1 MALYTGAQNS
11 SNKFLGNLSSD
22 PSSGNAEGDLYYN
35 TTNDLYRFYDGSSWK
50 NVSEPALG
58 TQANP
63 ANSAQEIKAAQP
75 SATSGLYYITVSGQG
90 SPQVYCDMSTNGGGW
105 TLAYK
110 THHAS
115 VHDFIWPNSN
125 QYFALNYDPRSSSY
139 ANNEGNLPNKY
150 SDYGATS
157 GSAATKFM
165 IETYDYG
172 NGDADYIYEFT
183 FGGGYGAY
191 WEDGGTGSGGLRNQL
206 IHSSL
211 SSNKVVDRCANNP
224 NTRPTTDTMSG
235 RQLTDKASPASGGNW
250 DIGAPTS
257 ADSGAERNKKDANCN
272 RYGGGGPGV
281 LRSSSTMLWVR

>member
-1 MALYTGAQNS
+1 MALYTGAANS
-11 SNKFLGNLSSD
+11 TNRFLGNLSSD
-22 PSSGNAEGDLYYN
+22 PTGAEGDLYYN
-35 TTNDLYRFYDGSSWK
+35 TTNDLYRFYDGSAWK

-58 TQANP
+58 TQGNP
-63 ANSAQEIKAAQP
+63 ANSALAIKNDQPGAA
-75 SATSGLYYITVSGQG
+75 SGLYYLTVSGQG
-90 SPQVYCDMSTNGGGW
+90 ATQVYCDMSTNGGGW

-115 VHDFIWPNSN
+115 SHNFIWPNSN

-150 SDYGATS
+150 SDYGAGT

-165 IETYDYG
+165 VETYDYG

-183 FGGGYGAY
+183 FSGGYGAN
-191 WEDGGTGSGGLRNQL
+191 WEDGGTGSGGLRTQL
-206 IHSSL
+206 IHSSM
-211 SSNKVVDRCANNP
+211 SSSKIEDRCPASG

-235 RQLTDKASPASGGNW
+235 RQLTDKASPGSGGNW

-257 ADSGAERNKKDANCN
+257 ADSGADQNRKDANCN

-281 LRSSSTMLWVR
+281 LRSSSTLLWVR